1 MLSISRI
8 GSAGAAAGYYTRE
21 DHAGGAPGMASDANA
36 VELDPT
42 DATVAYYT
50 LEDETA
56 GSALEWKG
64 EGAAQLGL
72 EGAVDE
78 SEFKAVL
85 LGINP
90 DADGE
95 AISKREAVLRRQADE
110 KAPADGDAGL
120 KEPSDN
126 TDDKAPDDKTPWS
139 ERSLEER
146 IELAEASGER
156 HAAGWDLTF
165 SAPKSAS
172 IVALDANGDAR
183 LVEAHRQAV
192 DVAMAYAE
200 EHFSVYRIRDGD
212 GTRRE
217 DISGNVLMAR
227 TTHTTS
233 RAEDPNLHDHVIVL
247 NATRDDKGTWR
258 ALESEHLF
266 KHMKL
271 LGAIYQA
278 EFRNLALGLGHDIRD
293 GDTLNTFELA
303 EVPAETIL
311 AHSKRAAQID
321 ANRADM
327 QKAKGR
333 PLNEAEQE
341 AAVLKDRP
349 AKSDKTT
356 GELRAEWAA
365 TSAASGF
372 DVAATS
378 EAAKARS
385 QGVDR
390 SFHEGSAFGEIIER
404 VRDLLGGARARF
416 DTARAALDYGK
427 EAAFYTSTV
436 VTRHDMLF
444 RGMIA
449 NGNRLRLAE
458 YQDTGFF
465 DREDFVRADRTILK
479 GVTADEIV
487 ARERFIN
494 RHIESRQG
502 RGRGYDASAVI
513 DALRPERLA
522 EAGIKVALTPDQHRA
537 VHLTLT
543 SHDGVIAVQGF
554 AGTGKTTAYE
564 TLEAT
569 YRAMEAMAAGQAR
582 FGGRPP
588 SIVMALGSERDVD
601 AVRSIKGA
609 APTHSAVK
617 ELTEKRIEAKTL
629 SAILSRYAYAR
640 DERPGMMPDLRK
652 EYSGAWLLVDEASM
666 LGNRQLEAVFRM
678 QKDLKIDKV
687 ILSGDIR
694 QIAALQAGAP
704 FKMGMEH
711 NPGMSRAELTTIMR
725 QDANPTLK
733 EAVRA
738 FAEGKS
744 AEGLRQLQPF
754 IHEAGAGA
762 KDEALADRAFAL
774 WQRSRGEAKVV
785 VDTNGMRG
793 LMNSRIRASLRAEG
807 VVSRDDFHQATY
819 KDAGLSAH
827 DKMASRF
834 YQKGQVVHFFADVGR
849 FKAGDTLTVESFR
862 HRHNSIAGI
871 DDNGKAHILDL
882 AKHLQPGKELP
893 IGVYWP
899 NETAFATGDRVL
911 FNKTD
916 KARGIRTND
925 EFAIFGTDSE
935 TVTLKAAEDGR
946 LLKVAKDDGQL
957 KFMTHA
963 YAITAD
969 KAQGKSYSSVVAVL
983 KSTGMGDFVNHARA
997 YIMASRARADF
1008 NLVTDSFSGLMRKV
1022 TEHDGINL
1030 IALDNLFTPVRPAAH
1045 GLDRHAPDG
1054 VKAGRED
1061 PSKRY
1066 VGDGGMDMGDKVKS
1080 MDKPQPERSM

>member
-21 DHAGGAPGMASDANA
+21 DHAGGAPDMASDQNA
-36 VELDPT
+36 VEVDPT

-50 LEDETA
+50 LEDEAA

-64 EGAAQLGL
+64 DGAALLGL

-78 SEFKAVL
+78 NEFKAVL

-90 DADGE
+90 DAEGE
-95 AISKREAVLRRQADE
+95 EISKREVVLRRDASEKSSGEADLEPKDDADQANE
-110 KAPADGDAGL
+110 KEEGE
-120 KEPSDN
+120 K
-126 TDDKAPDDKTPWS
+126 KAWS
-139 ERSLEER
+139 ELSLDER
-146 IELAEASGER
+146 VDLAEASGER

-172 IVALDANGDAR
+172 IVALDADGDVR
-183 LVEAHRQAV
+183 LVEAHRQAI

-200 EHFSVYRIRDGD
+200 KHFSVFRIRDGD

-217 DISGNVLMAR
+217 EISGNLLMAR

-247 NATRDDKGTWR
+247 NATRDENGTWR
-258 ALESEHLF
+258 ALESEHVF
-266 KHMKL
+266 RNMKL
-271 LGAIYQA
+271 VGAIYQA
-278 EFRNLALGLGHDIRD
+278 EFRNLALELGHDIRD

-311 AHSKRAAQID
+311 AHSRRAAQID
-321 ANRADM
+321 ANRTDM

-356 GELRAEWAA
+356 AELRAEWAA
-365 TSAASGF
+365 TSAESGF

-378 EAAKARS
+378 DAAKARVE
-385 QGVDR
+385 GTDR
-390 SFHEGSAFGEIIER
+390 SFHKGSTFGEIIER
-404 VRDLLGGARARF
+404 VREVLGGKARF
-416 DTARAALDYGK
+416 DTAQGALDYGK
-427 EAAFYTSTV
+427 EAAFYTTTV
-436 VTRHDMLF
+436 ATRHDMLF
-444 RGMIA
+444 RAMVA
-449 NGNRLRLAE
+449 NGNRLRLADYE
-458 YQDTGFF
+458 DTGFF
-465 DREDFVRADRTILK
+465 ERNDFVRADRSVLK
-479 GVTADEIV
+479 GVTTDEIV
-487 ARERFIN
+487 DRERAIN
-494 RHIESRQG
+494 RHIEGRQG
-502 RGRGYDASAVI
+502 RGRGYDASAVT

-522 EAGIKVALTPDQHRA
+522 EAGVQVALTPDQYKA

-543 SHDGVIAVQGF
+543 SRDGVVAVQGF

-569 YRAMEAMAAGQAR
+569 YRSMEAIAAGQER
-582 FGGRPP
+582 FAGKTP
-588 SIVMALGSERDVD
+588 SIVMALGSEKDVES
-601 AVRSIKGA
+601 VRSIKGA

-640 DERPGMMPDLRK
+640 DERPAMMPDLRK
-652 EYSGAWLLVDEASM
+652 EYAGAWLLVDEASM

-704 FKMGMEH
+704 FKMGIEH
-711 NPGMSRAELTTIMR
+711 NAGMARADLTTIMR
-725 QDANPTLK
+725 QEGNPTLK

-754 IHEAGAGA
+754 IHEAGKGA
-762 KDEALADRAFAL
+762 TDEALADRAFAL
-774 WQRSRGEAKVV
+774 WQKNRGEAKVV

-793 LMNSRIRASLRAEG
+793 LMNDRIRASLQAEG
-807 VVSRDDFHQATY
+807 VVSRDDYDQATY

-849 FKAGDTLTVESFR
+849 FKAGDTLSVESFR
-862 HRHNSIAGI
+862 HRRNSLVGTDEA
-871 DDNGKAHILDL
+871 GKAQILDL

-893 IGVYWP
+893 VGVYWP
-899 NETAFATGDRVL
+899 TETAFASGDRVL

-946 LLKVAKDDGQL
+946 LLKVSKDDGQL
-957 KFMTHA
+957 RFMTHA

-1030 IALDNLFTPVRPAAH
+1030 IALDNLFTPTPPAGR
-1045 GLDRHAPDG
+1045 GLDHGAPG
-1054 VKAGRED
+1054 GPAGRED

-1080 MDKPQPERSM
+1080 MDRPQPERSM